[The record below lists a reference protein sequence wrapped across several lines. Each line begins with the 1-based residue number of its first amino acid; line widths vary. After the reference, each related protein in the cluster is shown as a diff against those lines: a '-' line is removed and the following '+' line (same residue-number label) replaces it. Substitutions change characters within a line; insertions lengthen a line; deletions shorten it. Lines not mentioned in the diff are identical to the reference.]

1 MSKRDYYEVLEVA
14 RNASEADIKKAYR
27 KMAMKYHPDRNPG
40 DKTAEANF
48 KEAKEA
54 YEVLSNSR
62 KRAAYDQFGHAG
74 VDPSRGGGPQG
85 FDIGDIFGDISD
97 IFGDIFGGGGSRGGS
112 RAQRGSDLL
121 YDLELSLEEAVHGK
135 SVEIRV
141 PTWVGCSECDG
152 SGAKKGTGPISCNSC
167 NGVGQIRVQHGFF
180 TVQQTCPQCR
190 GQGKVIQHP
199 CNNCRGQGRVQ
210 ENKILSVKI
219 PPGVDNGDRV
229 RLNGEGE
236 AGANGAPNGDLYVQV
251 HVKPHPLFKR
261 DGSDLYSEV
270 PIDFVSAVLGGEI
283 EVPTLDGKVILKIPS
298 ETQSGKV
305 FRIRNKGVT
314 SARTNRGGDLFC
326 RVTVETPVKLTNE
339 QKEMLQKF
347 SESLKKDGDKHS
359 PQAKTWFEGVKKF
372 FEGLTS

>member
-1 MSKRDYYEVLEVA
+1 MSKRDYYQVLEVD

-27 KMAMKYHPDRNPG
+27 RMAMKYHPDRNPG

-54 YEVLSNSR
+54 YEVLSNSQ

-97 IFGDIFGGGGSRGGS
+97 IFGDIFGGGGRAGS

-121 YDLELSLEEAVHGK
+121 YDLELNLEDAVHGK
-135 SVEIRV
+135 TVEIRV
-141 PTWVGCSECDG
+141 PSWVGCTECNG

-167 NGVGQIRVQHGFF
+167 NGAGQIRVQHGFF

-199 CNNCRGQGRVQ
+199 CNQCRGQGRVQ
-210 ENKILSVKI
+210 ETKTLSVKI
-219 PPGVDNGDRV
+219 PPGVDSGDRV

-236 AGANGAPNGDLYVQV
+236 AGANGAANGDLYVQIQ
-251 HVKPHPLFKR
+251 VKPHPLFKR

-270 PIDFVSAVLGGEI
+270 PIDFVSAALGGEI
-283 EVPTLDGKVILKIPS
+283 EVPTLDGKVLLKIPA

-305 FRIRNKGVT
+305 FRIRNKGVI
-314 SARTNRGGDLFC
+314 SARSGRGGDLFC
-326 RVTVETPVKLTNE
+326 RVIVETPVKLTTE
-339 QKEMLQKF
+339 QKELLQKF
-347 SESLKKDGDKHS
+347 HDSLKEGGDKHS
-359 PQAKTWFEGVKKF
+359 PQAKTWFDGVKKF